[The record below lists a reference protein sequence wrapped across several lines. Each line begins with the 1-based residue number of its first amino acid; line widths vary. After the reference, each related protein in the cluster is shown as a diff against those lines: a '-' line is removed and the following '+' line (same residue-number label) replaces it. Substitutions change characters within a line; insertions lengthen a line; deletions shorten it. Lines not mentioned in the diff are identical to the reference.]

1 MMDANSFVL
10 WLTGVSLGFCGGYF
24 QAWRTARRLER
35 LGVKVRDWD
44 AISMADLM
52 PRVSDVTAIEQRTG
66 LRQVGR

>member
-1 MMDANSFVL
+1 MDANSFMV
-10 WLTGVSLGFCGGYF
+10 WLTGLVLGFVGGYF

-52 PRVSDVTAIEQRTG
+52 PRATDVTAIEQRTA

>member
-1 MMDANSFVL
+1 MDANSFVL
-10 WLTGVSLGFCGGYF
+10 WLTGLVLGFAGGYL

-35 LGVKVRDWD
+35 LGVKIRDWD

-52 PRVSDVTAIEQRTG
+52 PRQTDVTALEQRTA